1 MNKVKILWSG
11 ITGRTGQEAL
21 KVIKDNNM
29 AEIVA
34 GICRSDI
41 NYYNYDNLN
50 DIKEEFDVIVD
61 FSHKDSFDKILKY
74 AIKMNKP
81 LIIGTAGLTEEQM
94 KAFEEASNI
103 IPIFRG
109 GNFRFEVKE
118 FIDQIVEYAKNND
131 NEITLI
137 EEHYIT
143 VPIPSQTA
151 KVISKRILEETG
163 RKIKILSSQ
172 QSKEDTNYWCVDDIQ
187 YKCKAYDQKLANDVI
202 KIAVMMKDKK
212 PNRVYDLDRLFR
224 EKKSL

>member
-1 MNKVKILWSG
+1 MK
-11 ITGRTGQEAL
+11 
-21 KVIKDNNM
+21 
-29 AEIVA
+29 
-34 GICRSDI
+34 
-41 NYYNYDNLN
+41 
-50 DIKEEFDVIVD
+50 
-61 FSHKDSFDKILKY
+61 
-74 AIKMNKP
+74 KMQDAAK
-81 LIIGTAGLTEEQM
+81 
-94 KAFEEASNI
+94 I